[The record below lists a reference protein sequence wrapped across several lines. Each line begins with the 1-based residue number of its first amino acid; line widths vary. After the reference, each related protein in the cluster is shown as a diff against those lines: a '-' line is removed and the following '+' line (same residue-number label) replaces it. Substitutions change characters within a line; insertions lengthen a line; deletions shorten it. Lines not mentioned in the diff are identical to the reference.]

1 MSEANWVASGVSISA
16 TESVDVDV
24 AMHNLD
30 DDTDFTVGVSSSNIT
45 EGTVSPSTITFTE
58 NNWNTP
64 KQSLSQEL
72 TIMMQMAIRTITSAC
87 QLMVW
92 RRQISACITLTMIQ
106 KT

>member
-16 TESVDVDV
+16 TESVDV

-30 DDTDFTVGVSSSNIT
+30 DDTDFTVGVSSSNTT

-72 TIMMQMAIRTITSAC
+72 TIMMQMAIRTMTSAC
-87 QLMVW
+87 QL
-92 RRQISACITLTMIQ
+92 L
-106 KT
+106 